1 MFVNKM
7 IRSGLV
13 IQSNA
18 LFGSYPSDHDPHGR
32 WGNEFTTNPSTLPN
46 QFDSGFKTTKT
57 ISPFQQTLDI
67 SKAMPMSVYRPSK
80 SDRYNRSKEIQVQ
93 KIQSINGPRTVE
105 VMYDDIFGNKANELV
120 DYIASKINV
129 NGIDDIIGKKANELV
144 DYIAD
149 KIKIPTTISG
159 PPGPMGK
166 RGPRGIGLKGDQGP
180 RGPPGLTGMQGAPG
194 TQGLTGM
201 QGEPGTQGLT
211 GMQGEPGPQ
220 GSTGMQ
226 GLTGMQGIQGTQ
238 GEVGP
243 QGFIGNA
250 PSPQQL
256 QYLIQQQ
263 LQNLPSY
270 ITGVVQ
276 NQLIGLPTYVQA
288 EIVDQLQDLPLLIE
302 TNSIGMND
310 VVPIISQM
318 IEDARPQQNDIFTNH
333 GAILDIPQDTEDG
346 VIITQKPQRLLTF
359 PQEVRRGSV
368 ASSIA
373 DSVKT
378 RTGRNVRKGVSKK
391 TPYQKPEYNELADV
405 QKRIKGIKK
414 KLEKYKNP
422 VKDDAQQKLR
432 DTLLSLE
439 IRLLGL
445 GNK

>member
-13 IQSNA
+13 IQSKA
-18 LFGSYPSDHDPHGR
+18 LFGSYPSDHNPYGR
-32 WGNEFTTNPSTLPN
+32 WATEFTTNPSTLPN
-46 QFDSGFKTTKT
+46 EIDSGFKTTKT

-67 SKAMPMSVYRPSK
+67 SRAIPLSVYRPSK
-80 SDRYNRSKEIQVQ
+80 RDRYNRSQQIQVQ
-93 KIQSINGPRTVE
+93 KIQAINGPRTVE

-120 DYIASKINV
+120 DYIAN
-129 NGIDDIIGKKANELV
+129 
-144 DYIAD
+144 
-149 KIKIPTTISG
+149 KIKIPSPVLG
-159 PPGPMGK
+159 PPGPMGPM
-166 RGPRGIGLKGDQGP
+166 GPMGPTGQRGIGLKGDQGP
-180 RGPPGLTGMQGAPG
+180 MGP
-194 TQGLTGM
+194 QGLTGM
-201 QGEPGTQGLT
+201 QGEPGLQGLTGIQGEPGPQGLT
-211 GMQGEPGPQ
+211 GMQGSQGPR
-220 GSTGMQ
+220 
-226 GLTGMQGIQGTQ
+226 

-243 QGFIGNA
+243 QGLIGNA
-250 PSPQQL
+250 PTPQQL

-263 LQNLPSY
+263 LQNLPTY

-276 NQLIGLPTYVQA
+276 DQLIGLPAYVQA
-288 EIVDQLQDLPLLIE
+288 EVVDQLQDLPLLIE

-359 PQEVRRGSV
+359 PQEARRGSV

-378 RTGRNVRKGVSKK
+378 RTGRNVRKGISKK
-391 TPYQKPEYNELADV
+391 TRYQRPEYNELADV
-405 QKRIKGIKK
+405 QKRIKIIKK

-422 VKDDAQQKLR
+422 IKGDAQQKLR

>member
-120 DYIASKINV
+120 DYIAN
-129 NGIDDIIGKKANELV
+129 
-144 DYIAD
+144 
-149 KIKIPTTISG
+149 KIKIPTPMFG
-159 PPGPMGK
+159 PPGPMGPM
-166 RGPRGIGLKGDQGP
+166 GPRGIGLKGDQGP

-201 QGEPGTQGLT
+201 QGEPG
-211 GMQGEPGPQ
+211 P
-220 GSTGMQ
+220 Q

-243 QGFIGNA
+243 QGLIGNA
-250 PSPQQL
+250 PTPKQL

-263 LQNLPSY
+263 LQNLPTY
-270 ITGVVQ
+270 ITEAVQ
-276 NQLIGLPTYVQA
+276 DQLIGLPTYVQA
-288 EIVDQLQDLPLLIE
+288 EVVDQLQDLPLLIE